1 MTRPEGRSG
10 FIRPKP
16 REPRSPVLL
25 NALLRGG
32 GKENIVR
39 IRNVSSRGMLIE
51 TNEAPDVGVTVE
63 VSVGRVSVLGRIV
76 WRKDKQLGFHSR
88 STIDKDRLAKG
99 HCAAKEARRPD
110 PSRTPSSGPD
120 REAHYRLMSRATQF
134 VAGIAFALGG
144 CTVIAILLHEVLL
157 KPVEA
162 ISTRLSP

>member
-1 MTRPEGRSG
+1 MTRPEGQSG
-10 FIRPKP
+10 FVRPKP

-32 GKENIVR
+32 GQERIVR

-51 TNEAPDVGVTVE
+51 TNEAPNVGVTVE

-88 STIDKDRLAKG
+88 NTIDKDGLAKG
-99 HCAAKEARRPD
+99 HRAAKEARRSD
-110 PSRTPSSGPD
+110 PSPSPSPGTD
-120 REAHYRLMSRATQF
+120 RAAHYRLVSRATQF

-144 CTVIAILLHEVLL
+144 CTVIAILLHEMLL
-157 KPVEA
+157 KPVQA
-162 ISTRLSP
+162 LSTHLSP